1 MIWLVMF
8 VGGIFTFGTRF
19 VMLSGWVAH
28 GLPRWLIDA
37 LAFVPIAVLTAI
49 LLPAVLI
56 DPATQQIIVIGNKR
70 IVAAVVATIIALL
83 TRNVIAT
90 ISSGLATLWLVQ
102 WWLLVAVGLV
112 ILCLGGLMSDLN
124 LWRSHHF
131 FAPALDQG
139 WSPHQL
145 HALSI

>member
-1 MIWLVMF
+1 MIWLVMI

-49 LLPAVLI
+49 LVPAVLI
-56 DPATQQIIVIGNKR
+56 DPATQQIIVIGNAR
-70 IVAAVVATIIALL
+70 VVAAVVATIIALL

-90 ISSGLATLWLVQ
+90 ISSGLATLWFVQ
-102 WWLLVAVGLV
+102 WWL
-112 ILCLGGLMSDLN
+112 
-124 LWRSHHF
+124 
-131 FAPALDQG
+131 
-139 WSPHQL
+139 
-145 HALSI
+145 

>member
-1 MIWLVMF
+1 MIWLVMI
-8 VGGIFTFGTRF
+8 VGGVFTFGTRF

-49 LLPAVLI
+49 LVPAVLI

-90 ISSGLATLWLVQ
+90 ISSGLATLWFVQ
-102 WWLLVAVGLV
+102 WWL
-112 ILCLGGLMSDLN
+112 
-124 LWRSHHF
+124 
-131 FAPALDQG
+131 
-139 WSPHQL
+139 
-145 HALSI
+145 

>member
-90 ISSGLATLWLVQ
+90 ISSGLATLWFVQ
-102 WWLLVAVGLV
+102 WW
-112 ILCLGGLMSDLN
+112 
-124 LWRSHHF
+124 
-131 FAPALDQG
+131 P
-139 WSPHQL
+139 
-145 HALSI
+145 

>member
-1 MIWLVMF
+1 MIWLVMI
-8 VGGIFTFGTRF
+8 VGGMFTFGTRF
-19 VMLSGWVAH
+19 LMLSGWVAH

-49 LLPAVLI
+49 LVPAVLI

-90 ISSGLATLWLVQ
+90 ISSGLATLWFVQ
-102 WWLLVAVGLV
+102 WWL
-112 ILCLGGLMSDLN
+112 
-124 LWRSHHF
+124 
-131 FAPALDQG
+131 
-139 WSPHQL
+139 
-145 HALSI
+145 

>member
-1 MIWLVMF
+1 MIWLVMI

-37 LAFVPIAVLTAI
+37 LAFVPIAVLTA
-49 LLPAVLI
+49 LLVPAVLI
-56 DPATQQIIVIGNKR
+56 DPTTQQIIVIGNAR

-90 ISSGLATLWLVQ
+90 ISSGLATLWFVQ
-102 WWLLVAVGLV
+102 WWL
-112 ILCLGGLMSDLN
+112 
-124 LWRSHHF
+124 
-131 FAPALDQG
+131 
-139 WSPHQL
+139 
-145 HALSI
+145 

>member
-1 MIWLVMF
+1 MIWLVMI

-49 LLPAVLI
+49 LVPAVLI
-56 DPATQQIIVIGNKR
+56 DPATQQIIVLENKR

-90 ISSGLATLWLVQ
+90 ISSGLATLWFLQ
-102 WWLLVAVGLV
+102 WWL
-112 ILCLGGLMSDLN
+112 
-124 LWRSHHF
+124 
-131 FAPALDQG
+131 
-139 WSPHQL
+139 
-145 HALSI
+145 

>member
-1 MIWLVMF
+1 MIWLVMI

-49 LLPAVLI
+49 LVPAVLI

-83 TRNVIAT
+83 TRSVIAT
-90 ISSGLATLWLVQ
+90 ISSGLATLWFVQ
-102 WWLLVAVGLV
+102 WWL
-112 ILCLGGLMSDLN
+112 
-124 LWRSHHF
+124 
-131 FAPALDQG
+131 
-139 WSPHQL
+139 
-145 HALSI
+145 

>member
-1 MIWLVMF
+1 MIWLVMI

-49 LLPAVLI
+49 LVPAVLI
-56 DPATQQIIVIGNKR
+56 DPATQQIIVIGNAR

-90 ISSGLATLWLVQ
+90 ISSGLATFWFVE
-102 WWLLVAVGLV
+102 WWL
-112 ILCLGGLMSDLN
+112 
-124 LWRSHHF
+124 
-131 FAPALDQG
+131 
-139 WSPHQL
+139 
-145 HALSI
+145 